1 MAALIG
7 IDGDAN
13 KSEEVADLMLFML
26 KEDRLGV
33 PRMSIFEILGSKIR
47 PGLSADILA
56 ASITSRF
63 GEIGIPT
70 GPLEGGSPNVM
81 EAFVKVLSESI
92 VDALQNDMRIDVAV
106 DTGITVQANGAN
118 AGGPVVAFGA
128 SISPHTGSGVAR

>member
-1 MAALIG
+1 MAAIIG

-13 KSEEVADLMLFML
+13 KSEEVADFMLFML
-26 KEDRLGV
+26 QENRLEV
-33 PRMSIFEILGSKIR
+33 PKMSIFQILASKIR
-47 PGLSADILA
+47 PGLSAEILA
-56 ASITSRF
+56 SSITSRF
-63 GEIGIPT
+63 SEIGIPT

-81 EAFVKVLSESI
+81 EEFVKVISEAI

-118 AGGPVVAFGA
+118 AGGPVVSFGA